1 MGMIRSLAPAEWR
14 KLPARAVDRWILAVD
29 LGQSVDPSAI
39 CALNYRVVPLEKWI
53 PDPKAQYW
61 RQERTEHFDVR
72 HLQRLP
78 LGLSY
83 PAQVQRVAE
92 LLARPPLNTG
102 AALAIDET
110 GVGRAVGDIF
120 EAAGLAPNRVTITA
134 GNEAT
139 QHGGRSWHVPKA
151 LLVSGVD
158 ARLHTGELRIAAA
171 LGEAGAL
178 QEELKDFQRKVSDAG
193 RATYNARTGAH
204 DDLVLAV
211 AIAVWFATSAPESS
225 AEPLWI

>member
-1 MGMIRSLAPAEWR
+1 MVAQNAAPAQWR
-14 KLPARAVDRWILAVD
+14 QLPARAVDRWILAAD
-29 LGQSVDPSAI
+29 LGQSVDPTAI
-39 CALNYRVVPLEKWI
+39 CALHHRVVPLDKWT
-53 PDPKAQYW
+53 PDVKKQLW
-61 RQERTEHFDVR
+61 RQDRTEHFDVR

-83 PAQVQRVAE
+83 PAQVQHVAT
-92 LLARPPLNTG
+92 LLGRPPLNAG
-102 AALAIDET
+102 AALVIDET

-120 EAAGLAPNRVTITA
+120 EAAGLAPHRVTITA

-139 QHGGRSWHVPKA
+139 QHSARTWHVPKS

-171 LGEAGAL
+171 LSEAGAL

-211 AIAVWFATSAPESS
+211 AIAIWFATNTSVTIV
-225 AEPLWI
+225 EPLIC